1 MAAAPPSA
9 KPRRRL
15 TQGQRL
21 EIARE
26 RAKGTEPKELAA
38 RFGVSRQTIHAV
50 VRALRDAPA
59 LEGQG
64 TKVVGVRVTN
74 AELRDFDEAIGR
86 LGFTRTEGLRRL
98 MRSAEVVLAPDEEMA
113 DQLRRFG
120 AEVNRVGGNLNQL
133 SRACNEARLMGQP
146 IPYTAQSHAEVRAA
160 IRVVFEAVAQVGQL
174 VRAQRRQLDVV
185 VAELLQAE
193 AGNDAA

>member
-1 MAAAPPSA
+1 MTSAAPVA

-26 RAKGTEPKELAA
+26 RAKGTPSQALAS
-38 RFGVSRQTIHAV
+38 RFGVSVQTITAAV
-50 VRALRDAPA
+50 RSLRDAPA

-64 TKVVGVRVTN
+64 TKVLGLRVTSQ
-74 AELRDFDEAIGR
+74 EVRDFEVAIGR
-86 LGFTRTEGLRRL
+86 LGITKTAALKRL
-98 MRSAEVVLAPDEEMA
+98 MHQAGVLLAPDDEMT
-113 DQLRRFG
+113 DQLRRYG
-120 AEVNRVGGNLNQL
+120 AEINRIGGNLNQL

-160 IRVVFEAVAQVGQL
+160 IRAVFETVAHVGQMARDRRGRLDIL
-174 VRAQRRQLDVV
+174 V
-185 VAELLQAE
+185 
-193 AGNDAA
+193 AGALMTDGDDAPA